1 MMKLTHSFLAVLCLT
16 LVSCEACNEPE
27 PEVNSE
33 IRWAND
39 ITVFE
44 TESTSSMTFEVRLNQ
59 ANSKEVSVQYETID
73 GTALAGEDY
82 VATSGTVVF
91 APGEVNKAVVIPII
105 VDDYLEQDEVFT
117 VNLSNPINGYIKIGE
132 PTATGGIRNDDSMI
146 NISDEGYQSAAS
158 YEGLSLAWSD
168 EFNGDYID
176 YNNWGY
182 DLGNGNGG
190 WGNNEL
196 QTYTNRDRKSVV

>member
-146 NISDEGYQSAAS
+146 NISDEGCNISMHK
-158 YEGLSLAWSD
+158 
-168 EFNGDYID
+168 I
-176 YNNWGY
+176 
-182 DLGNGNGG
+182 
-190 WGNNEL
+190 
-196 QTYTNRDRKSVV
+196 NR